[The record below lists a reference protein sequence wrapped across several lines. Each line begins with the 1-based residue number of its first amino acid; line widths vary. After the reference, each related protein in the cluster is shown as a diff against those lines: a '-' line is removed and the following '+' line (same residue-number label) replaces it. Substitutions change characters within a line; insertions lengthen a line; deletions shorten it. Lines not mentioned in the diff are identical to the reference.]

1 MRHFFMNAW
10 FITDTQDILGTLA
23 DTAPGRLDNG
33 FLSFVRLIGTVYFKK
48 HLAEFTVTTPRT
60 LYMSFSHWER
70 NSPPSAKQGLSKSE
84 SRDGHAVCTLQVH
97 LPISP
102 CPTVTAHTEPISQGH
117 CWK

>member
-60 LYMSFSHWER
+60 LYMSFSQSDARRSH
-70 NSPPSAKQGLSKSE
+70 SA
-84 SRDGHAVCTLQVH
+84 A
-97 LPISP
+97 
-102 CPTVTAHTEPISQGH
+102 
-117 CWK
+117 